1 MKISTVK
8 ILGFRNFENA
18 TIKFN
23 KSTLL
28 IGSNDIGKTN
38 LIYALRLL
46 LDKSFSE
53 TDLEPRETDFHSSA
67 DINSDIFSVTIEFT
81 DIVEDA
87 AISILKGAVSDNK
100 TCVMKYQ
107 ATKKDLDYQLFVGF
121 DENNLSPIN
130 SRFYLKFINLKCIDS
145 QRDLEKFINKE
156 KRQLLKLSQKL
167 LSDDEQ
173 AEDADLLEE
182 IGVDLTALNEKVS
195 QLIYVYQST
204 SELNSEMKKLSH
216 ENSNY
221 DIQLDAGAIGVNDF
235 IDRLKLS
242 ASSEGNR
249 MLLGGDGRN
258 NQILIALWKAK
269 SIREHDVDREVVFYV
284 VEEPEAHLHPHQQ
297 RKLARYLVDELPGQ
311 SIITSHSPQIAVS
324 FSPNSIIRLL
334 SRNGKTTAASNGC
347 SGCIS
352 ESIDDFGYRLSI
364 LPAEAFF
371 SSGVFLV
378 EGPSEKL
385 FYESLAYSL
394 KIDLDYLNISILPV
408 DGIDFEVYINVLK
421 ALDIPWTMR
430 TDNDV
435 FKVSKR
441 EEWRYAGIN
450 RCMKI
455 AGLKE
460 YGNQTK
466 AFTPEEIV
474 EWNDWQVASDKLNQ
488 LGIFLAK
495 HDLEHDLYDE
505 APEIMRAYSGS
516 ENREGAVKY
525 LQKKKASRMRELLN
539 EPNADLKTLKNGELS
554 RPLQFLVDKIKEV
567 N

>member
-1 MKISTVK
+1 MKISTVT
-8 ILGFRNFENA
+8 ISGFRNFGKA

-23 KSTLL
+23 ESTLL

-53 TDLEPRETDFHSSA
+53 TDLEPSETDFHSSA
-67 DINSDIFSVTIEFT
+67 DVNTDSFEITIEFS
-81 DIVEDA
+81 DIAEDA
-87 AISILKGAVSDNK
+87 AVSILKGAVSDKK

-156 KRQLLKLSQKL
+156 KRQLLSLSQKL

-173 AEDADLLEE
+173 AEDAELLKE
-182 IGVDLTALNEKVS
+182 IGVDLTDLNEKVS
-195 QLIYVYQST
+195 QLIYVSKST
-204 SELNSEMKKLSH
+204 SEIKKLSH
-216 ENSNY
+216 QNANY

-269 SIREHDVDREVVFYV
+269 NIREYDVNREVVFYV

-324 FSPNSIIRLL
+324 FSPNSIIRL
-334 SRNGKTTAASNGC
+334 RAQNGKTTAASNGC
-347 SGCIS
+347 SDCIS
-352 ESIDDFGYRLSI
+352 DSIDDFGYRLSI
-364 LPAEAFF
+364 LPAETFF

-385 FYESLAYSL
+385 FYETLAYDL
-394 KIDLDYLNISILPV
+394 EIDLDYLNISILPV
-408 DGIDFEVYINVLK
+408 DGIDFEVYINVLNS
-421 ALDIPWTMR
+421 LDIPWAMR

-435 FKVSKR
+435 FKVSKK

-455 AGLKE
+455 AGLEE
-460 YGNQTK
+460 YDNLGEV
-466 AFTPEEIV
+466 FTPEEIV
-474 EWNDWQVASDKLNQ
+474 EWSEWQEASNELNK

-505 APEIMRAYSGS
+505 ASQIMLAYSGS
-516 ENREGAVKY
+516 DNREGAISY

-539 EPNADLKTLKNGELS
+539 VPNTDLETLNNGELS
-554 RPLQFLVDKIKEV
+554 RPLHYLVDKIKEI